1 MDKDTEIKLLI
12 IEVRALAGRLSEA
25 GGQNPLDFLGID
37 LETADLTTLRQ
48 LRSHFRDIHRTLGGS
63 RGQ

>member
-1 MDKDTEIKLLI
+1 MDKDTEIKLLV
-12 IEVRALAGRLSEA
+12 IEVRALASRLSEA
-25 GGQNPLDFLGID
+25 GGQNPLDYLGID
-37 LETADLTTLRQ
+37 LESADLTTLRQ